1 VINAAAMVL
10 SAILTMALGGGGG
23 YHPRQFLLAG
33 IASLA
38 VAALFWRLLPAL
50 AAPAMPAA

>member
-1 VINAAAMVL
+1 MVL
-10 SAILTMALGGGGG
+10 SAILTMALVAAGVSIPG
-23 YHPRQFLLAG
+23 QFLLAG

-50 AAPAMPAA
+50 AAPAMPAG